1 MLSIAH
7 EILPLH
13 STLVHS
19 HSPFWPCVAMF
30 FFRPGNVHLFCSWM
44 KPPVLWTMHRSS
56 LTSTGA
62 EWLSVAGAVI
72 FRNQMAVPT
81 DMLGIPVSGSFWTLF
96 LFWVVPVIFG
106 HHEFGDLMTWP
117 STQLTTFGQMCLFVF
132 KGLSRI
138 FYAPR
143 KHHWVPNSK
152 QTKESVLWSFI

>member
-7 EILPLH
+7 EILPLY

-30 FFRPGNVHLFCSWM
+30 FRPGSVHLFCSWM

-62 EWLSVAGAVI
+62 EWPSGAGAVI

-132 KGLSRI
+132 KWLEYITRPGSIIGCPIR
-138 FYAPR
+138 
-143 KHHWVPNSK
+143 SK
-152 QTKESVLWSFI
+152 PKRVSCDPLYI